1 MKTFP
6 AFGNHQL
13 SRFVIYIVM
22 FCVLLFSGYAIAGGG
37 MRDLGG
43 KAVPPGSNAF
53 SMSLD
58 DWTGEYIRWLEDGM
72 DPAARVKNAA
82 FLPIIG
88 ASPFEVEVEPGVALI
103 LPVYT
108 YLGFPGDDYLPDE
121 WWGNEIFGYVH
132 LDGQLIADVNRDY
145 YVGPTYLVP
154 PAILFGVYTIDFYQA
169 LTVVI
174 EPLSAGEHVITL
186 HSENTMTGEVY
197 DNTWNIKVT
206 PAGKNK

>member
-1 MKTFP
+1 MNSINLFNKHP
-6 AFGNHQL
+6 L
-13 SRFVIYIVM
+13 SRIVIYVVIFCM
-22 FCVLLFSGYAIAGGG
+22 FLFSGYAIAGGG
-37 MRDLGG
+37 MRDLGE
-43 KAVPPGSNAF
+43 KAIPPNSNAF

-72 DPAARVKNAA
+72 DPAARVMNAA
-82 FLPIIG
+82 FLPILG
-88 ASPFEVEVEPGVALI
+88 ESPFEVEVEPGVALI

-108 YLGFPGDDYLPDE
+108 YLGFPEDDPLPDA
-121 WWGNEIFGYVH
+121 WWGNEISGYVY

-145 YVGPTYLVP
+145 YVGPTYLDP

-186 HSENTMTGEVY
+186 HSENTMTEEVY
-197 DNTWNIKVT
+197 DNTWNVSVT
-206 PAGKNK
+206 PAGKKK